1 VEGSRYAKAGWSGV
15 DIVHGWLT
23 WGAIRARGRGLSIV
37 GQWGLPGVS
46 LSGRDAQARVL
57 KVGCNLLSAEARDP
71 AVPGNE
77 HAAQTQVRFCSW
89 AAYTVCAYIEILKM
103 ILNLF
108 VFLRPLRFDICHFT
122 FEKLI
127 SLITVLH
134 GLVPPEASCPGND
147 LPLAGDA
154 LACLAVEGESKGVGQ
169 YPLGESSSLR
179 LPNAHHSADNGASF
193 LCRPPGGPGVDLA
206 SPWFGL

>member
-1 VEGSRYAKAGWSGV
+1 MEGSRYAKAGWSGV

-37 GQWGLPGVS
+37 GQWGFPGVS

-77 HAAQTQVRFCSW
+77 HAAQTQVRFFVVPPYLERDASNALRYRPGGRR

-122 FEKLI
+122 FEAIPYMLK
-127 SLITVLH
+127 S
-134 GLVPPEASCPGND
+134 
-147 LPLAGDA
+147 
-154 LACLAVEGESKGVGQ
+154 
-169 YPLGESSSLR
+169 
-179 LPNAHHSADNGASF
+179 
-193 LCRPPGGPGVDLA
+193 
-206 SPWFGL
+206 